1 MSRRLGA
8 VALMVSDQDAALAF
22 YAGVLGFEVVRDEAV
37 DGKRWL
43 TVRPPGAE
51 TALVLARG
59 RDGPRGRVAYVLE
72 TDDFARDHAAMRAAG
87 VAFEEAPRR
96 EPYGTVAVWRDPFGN
111 RWDLIEPAAPL

>member
-8 VALMVSDQDAALAF
+8 VALMVGDQDEALRF
-22 YAGVLGFEVVRDEAV
+22 YVGRLGFELVEDAAV

-43 TVRPPGAE
+43 VVRPPGAE

-59 RDGPRGRVAYVLE
+59 ADRPPARVAFFLH
-72 TDDFARDHAAMRAAG
+72 TDDFERDHAAMRAAG
-87 VAFEEAPRR
+87 ILFEEPPRQ

-111 RWDLIEPAAPL
+111 RWDLIEPRGP